1 MVKSPVEG
9 STTALIRLE
18 TPVVFSDF
26 IRPIC
31 LPDILDMKNIAA
43 AQVNGSTESHERESA
58 DALSRS
64 KKDEKYENA
73 LPENR
78 EYFMGPAD
86 LALKQEDDIEDEFVR
101 RVRAIPVDYTPAPTP
116 STTIATVTAQPP
128 RTAANGTTTNGA
140 RNMAADESSMAA
152 NQWTMC
158 NTLGWSRQRD
168 HLQRVQLKLSH
179 MAQCENI
186 SIATVNSMCTEAAF
200 QKQDC
205 TEEEYAGSP
214 VMCQLPNSN
223 RWALVGVARYVRY
236 FHQYQNI
243 YQKYLIQMVS
253 IFFVPLQLAHCLPA
267 QWNRTATN
275 VRSYFTE
282 FSMDSTHHKC
292 NVIKAYKT
300 VMFVCKYELNFP
312 RFSWLYCTI
321 SKELHFRLLNL
332 DQKKIET
339 HIQIFLKHCSNFC
352 DTMIGLFL
360 TP

>member
-1 MVKSPVEG
+1 MLDLDLQIGMVKSPVEG
-9 STTALIRLE
+9 STAALIRLE

-31 LPDILDMKNIAA
+31 LPDILNTKNVAA
-43 AQVNGSTESHERESA
+43 ARVNGSTESHERETA

-64 KKDEKYENA
+64 KKDEKYENP

-78 EYFMGPAD
+78 DYFMGPAD
-86 LALKQEDDIEDEFVR
+86 VVEQQDEEFEDEFVR
-101 RVRAIPVDYTPAPTP
+101 RVRAIPVEYYSSSPPP
-116 STTIATVTAQPP
+116 STTITTTAVQP
-128 RTAANGTTTNGA
+128 TAINGTA
-140 RNMAADESSMAA
+140 RKMAADESSGA

-223 RWALVGVARYVRY
+223 QWALVGIARYVRLK
-236 FHQYQNI
+236 F
-243 YQKYLIQMVS
+243 
-253 IFFVPLQLAHCLPA
+253 
-267 QWNRTATN
+267 
-275 VRSYFTE
+275 
-282 FSMDSTHHKC
+282 
-292 NVIKAYKT
+292 
-300 VMFVCKYELNFP
+300 NF
-312 RFSWLYCTI
+312 
-321 SKELHFRLLNL
+321 
-332 DQKKIET
+332 
-339 HIQIFLKHCSNFC
+339 
-352 DTMIGLFL
+352 
-360 TP
+360 